1 MGSKRGDNKALFEE
15 TERLSERSRYEIF
28 GNIKFSKFWQYVIGE
43 LCFFLVV
50 QESRSIEVLNAELVD
65 LREKG
70 LLGGEGTWM
79 RGDSRD
85 DSLSSWRGSTRAGSF
100 LSLIELIFM
109 SVYVISLISRSQKL
123 GLAQG
128 ALALVAFSKPF
139 HYAVSMELLLAG
151 FASLL
156 RQLAVSI
163 HDIETNCAFFHSAQS
178 SVHILLP

>member
-70 LLGGEGTWM
+70 LLGGEGT
-79 RGDSRD
+79 
-85 DSLSSWRGSTRAGSF
+85 
-100 LSLIELIFM
+100 
-109 SVYVISLISRSQKL
+109 
-123 GLAQG
+123 
-128 ALALVAFSKPF
+128 
-139 HYAVSMELLLAG
+139 
-151 FASLL
+151 
-156 RQLAVSI
+156 
-163 HDIETNCAFFHSAQS
+163 
-178 SVHILLP
+178 